1 MLSSLIFLNG
11 VFVLNSKKSGSRKT
25 GSKNTS
31 RRSTKK
37 KAGLFKKKT
46 IKPKVKLD
54 QNKVMGLCA
63 AIIVFCAV
71 LIVAAMLVPDSS
83 IPLRQTDGKTPSTV
97 VEKNSTQNQ
106 KNNGRDSDKKGGDR
120 SSEKSGGKND
130 SKKRDESRGQSKEAE
145 KKKAEEQKK
154 REEEKLEEQK
164 KLDEQKRAEEKKREE
179 AKRREQEKLEEQK
192 KAEEQKKN
200 EFADIPPAVNK
211 AQLVFVLDDGGQ
223 NLNHLEKFLKLPM
236 PLTIA
241 VLPGLQHS
249 AQAAAKIRAAGKEVI
264 LHQPMQALNAAV
276 NPGPGAI
283 KPEMT
288 DEQVLS
294 TLFKN
299 IDEIGPIA
307 GMNNHEG
314 SAITA
319 DEHKM
324 EVILKFASEN
334 GIYFLD
340 SRTNKDTKVPYVSKA
355 LGYSYYERN
364 GLFLD
369 NVKTRE
375 NALTEMKKNIAKA
388 NKDGVVIMIGHV
400 WSADFLPELLS
411 DIYPVLKQK
420 GYVITTVSNCKG
432 KK

>member
-97 VEKNSTQNQ
+97 VEKNSTLNQ

-120 SSEKSGGKND
+120 SSEKSCGKND

-154 REEEKLEEQK
+154 REEQK

-179 AKRREQEKLEEQK
+179 EKRREQEKLEEQK